1 MTQADKGGRKPRVT
15 DKDLLDVFRD
25 AEDPVLSTAEVADAV
40 PIKRRGTLNRL
51 RDLEDAGDLE
61 SKQIGGRNTVWWL
74 AGLMDTESDRSETP
88 ADTPTTDGDAES
100 ADTRAESD
108 TLAEDVRDYL
118 EREDLGPKT
127 PHGRS
132 AVVDV
137 FRYLRE
143 HGTAKTGEIQEA
155 VYPEYADEW
164 GTERTMWNTL
174 DRDLGDVPGVE
185 KPGRGKWAYTGDD
198 DVRADLE
205 L

>member
-25 AEDPVLSTAEVADAV
+25 AEDPVLSTAEVAESV

-74 AGLMDTESDRSETP
+74 AGLMDTESDQSETP
-88 ADTPTTDGDAES
+88 AKPPTTDGDAES

-108 TLAEDVRDYL
+108 TLAEDVRAYL
-118 EREDLGPKT
+118 EREDVPPKT
-127 PHGRS
+127 EHGRS

-143 HGTAKTGEIQEA
+143 HGTAKTGELQDA
-155 VYPEYADEW
+155 VHPDYAEEW
-164 GTERTMWNTL
+164 STGRTMWNAI
-174 DRDLGDVPGVE
+174 DRYFDDVPGIE
-185 KPGRGKWAYTGDD
+185 KAGRGKWKYTGDD
-198 DVRADLE
+198 DVREHLE
-205 L
+205 P